1 MSYAAAVDSLA
12 SRIESL
18 VPAWDPDYRF
28 QCVETGD
35 HGAGASLEE
44 CPDDVSRL
52 FDIRL
57 ASLPADDG
65 GSGFVTTR
73 WVVGLE
79 LRVRYAHTSDR
90 ARLERAMA
98 FDASQLATALIHPS
112 LPSAWHSS
120 IDTVEPPSPPTLAP
134 IAGPEGRPI
143 AWILTMA
150 FVLHYTYTPDI
161 TGAG

>member
-12 SRIESL
+12 ARIESL
-18 VPAWDPDYRF
+18 VPAWDRDLRF
-28 QCVETGD
+28 QCVESGD
-35 HGAGASLEE
+35 HGAGASLEDH
-44 CPDDVSRL
+44 PDDTSRL

-79 LRVRYAHTSDR
+79 LRVRYAYTPDR
-90 ARLERAMA
+90 ARTERMVA
-98 FDASQLATALIHPS
+98 FDASQLATALVHPA

-143 AWILTMA
+143 AWIMTMG
-150 FVLHYTYTPDI
+150 FVLHFTYEPDM